1 MLSFE
6 YDEQLPS
13 LRRLIRLS
21 NRAQWTLEDID
32 WSRKLSSRGGEYERV
47 LEWHGIWRYDYVQCL
62 PPKKAEAL
70 ARQMVAC
77 EFSQILHGEQAAMM
91 LAGQLTS
98 SVEDL
103 DARIFA
109 SSQAR
114 DEARHVEAV
123 RDLVQRL
130 GPIYPCGAVLKAN
143 LDNLLECDLWPK
155 QVLGLQLFLE
165 ARALLSFR
173 QHLLFVKDPVFR
185 DVVMRIERDE
195 AHHVAFGV
203 QYLKN
208 GVDALTPE
216 ERTALLEYTKFLDE
230 NLWNM
235 TQQAEFRA
243 AFEEVDLDFDECFAE
258 APATFTAP
266 RLGPKAQKSIED
278 MYGQFSKWFHNAVR
292 RVGLA
297 EALEAPKS
305 AEDAGEL
312 ATEGEVSDVLPWVK
326 ASDDVLNPSAE
337 G

>member
-1 MLSFE
+1 MLTFE

-32 WSRKLSSRGGEYERV
+32 WSVALSSRGGEYERV
-47 LEWHGIWRYDYVQCL
+47 LEWHGIWRYEYVQSL

-70 ARQMVAC
+70 ARQMVAM

-98 SVEDL
+98 SVDDL

-130 GPIYPCGAVLKAN
+130 GPIYPIGAVLKSN
-143 LDNLLECDLWPK
+143 LDNLLTCNLWPK

-185 DVVMRIERDE
+185 DVVTRIERDE

-208 GVDALTPE
+208 GVDALGE
-216 ERTALLEYTKFLDE
+216 EAKTELLEYTRFLDD

-235 TQQAEFRA
+235 TQQEEFRA
-243 AFEEVDLDFDECFAE
+243 AFEEVDLDFDECFEE
-258 APATFTAP
+258 ATSSFLAP
-266 RLGPKAQKSIED
+266 RLGPTAHKSIED
-278 MYGQFSKWFHNAVR
+278 MYTQFSRWFKNAVR
-292 RVGLA
+292 RVGLQ
-297 EALEAPKS
+297 EALDDRPAPGNPEEIV
-305 AEDAGEL
+305 A
-312 ATEGEVSDVLPWVK
+312 EGEVSDVLPWVK
-326 ASDDVLNPSAE
+326 PE
-337 G
+337 KGK